1 MNFFVDII
9 HVLLMSVQ
17 TGIQTGIAILS
28 KTVSLD
34 VTNCQEGSVRSVS
47 VSVFGERRNTQRSII
62 AKILWLLWVEVCG
75 DKCWRSV
82 HIMQGGVMWQC

>member
-1 MNFFVDII
+1 MYLFMDII

-17 TGIQTGIAILS
+17 VTGIAILS

-34 VTNCQEGSVRSVS
+34 GVSCQVVS
-47 VSVFGERRNTQRSII
+47 AQSMLVSIFGERRNTQRSII
-62 AKILWLLWVEVCG
+62 AKILRLLWIEVCG
-75 DKCWRSV
+75 DKCWKSV